1 LTSEE
6 SRKKQILEAAYNLF
20 VEHGYRGSSM
30 RDIAENAGIKA
41 ASVYNHFTSKDEIFS
56 EVFKAKHPIFSIL
69 SILDDARGENAED
82 LLTDAVNLLNI
93 KIRNEPRLLN
103 LFFVELVEMEGKNI
117 PVAIKTNFPH
127 DSTFMRKI
135 FDMKSELRDIREP
148 VLVRSLIGTVFANVM
163 FNWFVGDNKPKR
175 WGSQSDDGRSL
186 ERDSQLDVKEVENKS
201 VTLDRRYLGSIH

>member
-93 KIRNEPRLLN
+93 KIRL
-103 LFFVELVEMEGKNI
+103 
-117 PVAIKTNFPH
+117 
-127 DSTFMRKI
+127 ST
-135 FDMKSELRDIREP
+135 
-148 VLVRSLIGTVFANVM
+148 
-163 FNWFVGDNKPKR
+163 
-175 WGSQSDDGRSL
+175 
-186 ERDSQLDVKEVENKS
+186 
-201 VTLDRRYLGSIH
+201 

>member
-1 LTSEE
+1 MTSEE

-148 VLVRSLIGTVFANVM
+148 VLVRSLIGTV
-163 FNWFVGDNKPKR
+163 
-175 WGSQSDDGRSL
+175 
-186 ERDSQLDVKEVENKS
+186 
-201 VTLDRRYLGSIH
+201 